1 MMISRLSIFL
11 SACPTEGA
19 QQIIV
24 SLTFELL
31 AVEMKKKKHI
41 ILPCYALLTC
51 GICSSTVLI
60 TMFYNY

>member
-1 MMISRLSIFL
+1 MMINRLSIFL

-31 AVEMKKKKHI
+31 AVEMKKKKKTFFCPAM
-41 ILPCYALLTC
+41 L
-51 GICSSTVLI
+51 
-60 TMFYNY
+60 F